1 MGRSFSAG
9 VRVRVNGHPA
19 TVIYS
24 NASQINVRL
33 PDGITGPAHLQ
44 VETSNGQA
52 ELTCDIART
61 APAIFAGAVFTANGR
76 RVTAAEPAQRGERL
90 SVYFT
95 GRGHGEQVTAR
106 LGDSVLTVYCE
117 SQAGIDRA
125 DFTLEGSGDFVLVID
140 GVTSNAIPIPSRA

>member
-1 MGRSFSAG
+1 M
-9 VRVRVNGHPA
+9 
-19 TVIYS
+19 
-24 NASQINVRL
+24 
-33 PDGITGPAHLQ
+33 
-44 VETSNGQA
+44 ETSNGQA

-76 RVTAAEPAQRGERL
+76 RVTASEPAQRGERL

-95 GRGHGEQVTAR
+95 GRGHAEQVTAR